1 MSVWEVRG
9 RKRRE
14 SRMLM
19 ARWDFE
25 VISSLVDA
33 LRMCLGWTMIRWRTG
48 SLFSGAF
55 LSHANNIWPVRGF
68 HKTQREPQS

>member
-19 ARWDFE
+19 AGWDFE

-33 LRMCLGWTMIRWRTG
+33 VRMCPGWTMIRWRTV
-48 SLFSGAF
+48 SLF
-55 LSHANNIWPVRGF
+55 
-68 HKTQREPQS
+68 